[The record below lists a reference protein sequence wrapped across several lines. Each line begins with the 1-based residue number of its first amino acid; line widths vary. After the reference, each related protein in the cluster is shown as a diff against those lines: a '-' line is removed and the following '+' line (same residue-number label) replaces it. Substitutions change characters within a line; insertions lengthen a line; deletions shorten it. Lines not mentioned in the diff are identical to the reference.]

1 MAHKNLDD
9 QASNVAVAQ
18 PRHGGEGNSE
28 GAKSHRAKGNSPVK
42 GSKGPVAP
50 GRSTREAEK
59 HELAGLKDEAFRFQ
73 RIVDNITTAVM
84 IADRDFIVNYVN
96 EATKQLLSQNA
107 AEFRKVWP
115 NFDGKDI
122 VGTCIDTFHKNPSYQ
137 RKLLADP
144 KNLPHRADISIG
156 RLKFSLCINGV
167 FDSAGNYTGNVLEL
181 ANVTELRVAQGQ
193 VAAINASMATSQFEL
208 DGTVVTANDA
218 FLKSMGYQLDEIVG
232 RNHSMFVA
240 EEDRNSPEYRELWI
254 RLNRGEGQT
263 VECKRIAKGGREIW
277 LQASYTAI
285 LDESGRPMKVVEFA
299 TDVTAHKLQNADYEG
314 QIAAIGK
321 SNAVIEFLPDGT
333 ILTANQNFLNL
344 LGYTL
349 AEVKG
354 RNHSMFV
361 DEAYKHS
368 GEYRDFWASLGRGD
382 YQAGEFKRIGKRGK
396 EVWIQASYNPIF
408 DLDGKPCK
416 VVKFATGITAEVAKR
431 REIAMLSLVANE
443 TDNSVVIT
451 DVNEKIEYVNA
462 GFTKM
467 TGFTFE
473 EVKGKKPGEVLQGKL
488 TDPETKRQI
497 RDSINRRQ
505 PIYCEIL
512 NYHKDGKSYWVSLA
526 INPVLGKDGKLER
539 FISIQSNV
547 TATKEKALDSA
558 LQIQAISRAQAVIEF
573 RMDGTIVSAN
583 DNFLRLSGYSLDE
596 LKGGNHSMFLDE
608 SYRHSF
614 EYREFW
620 AKLNRGEY
628 ESGEFKRI
636 GKGGREIWIQAS
648 YNPILDT
655 AGKPYKVLKYAA
667 DITAQKLAAAELDRK
682 VDVTLQFVQ
691 EASHGD
697 LTKELAIHGDDAI
710 GRVANSLRGLMGN
723 LRGSLSQMS
732 SSAQSVGTASE
743 QLNAIS
749 QQMAGNAEETATQAT
764 VVSAASDQVSKN
776 VGVVAASSEEMQASI
791 REISKSAN
799 EAARVARAAVG
810 VAESTNQTIAKLGDS
825 SVEIGKVIKVITSI
839 AQQTNLL
846 ALNATIEAARA
857 GEAGKGFA
865 VVANEVKEL
874 AKETAKAT
882 EEIGQK
888 IEAIQGDSKAAV
900 SAIAEISSIINQIND
915 VSNTIAS
922 AVEEQTATTN
932 EIGRNVSE
940 AAKGTSEIAR
950 NITGVATAAKN
961 TTDGALDTQ
970 KAATALHQMA
980 NSLQKLMAQF
990 KV

>member
-1 MAHKNLDD
+1 MAHKNLDGH
-9 QASNVAVAQ
+9 ASNVAVAE
-18 PRHGGEGNSE
+18 PEHSETAHTE
-28 GAKSHRAKGNSPVK
+28 GAKAHASKGAAPGR
-42 GSKGPVAP
+42 GSKGPGAA

-59 HELAGLKDEAFRFQ
+59 HELEGLRNEVFRFH
-73 RIVDNITTAVM
+73 RIVDKVTTAVM
-84 IADRDFIVNYVN
+84 MVDRDFIVTYVN
-96 EATKQLLSQNA
+96 ESTRQLLSQNA
-107 AEFRKVWP
+107 GEFRKVWP

-122 VGTCIDTFHKNPSYQ
+122 VGTCIDIFHKNPSYQ
-137 RKLLADP
+137 RKLLSDP
-144 KNLPHRADISIG
+144 KILPHRADISVG
-156 RLKFSLCINGV
+156 NLKFSLCVNGT
-167 FDSAGNYTGNVLEL
+167 FDSAGNYTGNVLEW

-208 DGTVVTANDA
+208 DGTVVTANQV
-218 FLKSMGYQLDEIVG
+218 FLKTMGYQLNEIVG
-232 RNHSMFVA
+232 RNHNMFVA
-240 EEDRNSPEYRELWI
+240 EADRNSLEYRELWKG
-254 RLNRGEGQT
+254 LNRGESQT
-263 VECKRIAKGGREIW
+263 VECKRLAKGDKEIW

-299 TDVTAHKLQNADYEG
+299 TDVTAQKMQNADYEG

-333 ILTANQNFLNL
+333 IVAANDNFLKL
-344 LGYTL
+344 MGYSL
-349 AEVKG
+349 ADVKG

-361 DEAYKHS
+361 CEDDKHS
-368 GEYRDFWASLGRGD
+368 GEYREFWASLGRGE
-382 YQAGEFKRIGKRGK
+382 YQSGEFKRLGKRGK
-396 EVWIQASYNPIF
+396 EVWIQASYNPIL
-408 DLDGKPCK
+408 DLNGKPIK
-416 VVKFATGITAEVAKR
+416 VVKFATDISAEVAKR

-467 TGFTFE
+467 TGFTFD
-473 EVKGKKPGEVLQGKL
+473 EVKGRTPGEVLQGKL
-488 TDPETKRQI
+488 TDLETKRRI
-497 RDSINRRQ
+497 RDSINRRH

-512 NYHKDGKSYWVSLA
+512 NYHKNGETYWVSLA
-526 INPVLGKDGKLER
+526 INPVLGKDGKIER

-547 TATKEKALDSA
+547 TATKEKALDA
-558 LQIQAISRAQAVIEF
+558 AMQIQAIGRSQAVIEF

-583 DNFLRLSGYSLDE
+583 DNFLRLFGFALDE
-596 LKGGNHSMFLDE
+596 IKGKNHGMFLDE
-608 SYRHSF
+608 SYRQSV

-620 AKLNRGEY
+620 AVLSRGEY
-628 ESGEFKRI
+628 QSGEFKRI
-636 GKGGREIWIQAS
+636 GKGGRELWVQTS
-648 YNPILDT
+648 YNPILDMT
-655 AGKPYKVLKYAA
+655 GAPCKVLEYAT
-667 DITAQKLAAAELDRK
+667 DITAQKMAAAELDRK

-710 GRVANSLRGLMGN
+710 GRVANSLRGLMGT
-723 LRGSLSQMS
+723 LRSSLSQMS
-732 SSAQSVGTASE
+732 SSAQSVGAASE

-776 VGVVAASSEEMQASI
+776 VGVVAASSEEMLASI
-791 REISKSAN
+791 REIAKSSN

-810 VAESTNQTIAKLGDS
+810 VADSTNHTIAKLGDS

-900 SAIAEISSIINQIND
+900 AAIAEISSIINQIND

-961 TTDGALDTQ
+961 TTSGALDTQ
-970 KAATALHQMA
+970 KAATALNQMA